1 MNVMRFT
8 VVDAQGV
15 VSFVAP
21 CHAMKMMVAA
31 CSRDPQDLSQLLAYL
46 EEYDTELVAYIQSGL
61 AVFDEHN
68 VDGNCQHIHRVL
80 ASSRPHETPVFR
92 VVDEVTRDH
101 SLNPVKA
108 GLVIFNLI
116 DRRIV
121 QVVNSY
127 AEIRRSGVG
136 RVRDRGIPTSR
147 RYRYRLP
154 PSWRIVP

>member
-8 VVDAQGV
+8 VVDAEGV

-31 CSRDPQDLSQLLAYL
+31 CSRDPQDLNQLLVYL
-46 EEYDTELVAYIQSGL
+46 EEYDPDLVAYIRSGL

-68 VDGNCQHIHRVL
+68 VDGNYQHIHRAL
-80 ASSRPHETPVFR
+80 AASRPHETPVFR

-127 AEIRRSGVG
+127 GEIRRSGVG
-136 RVRDRGIPTSR
+136 RVRDRGLPTSR

>member
-1 MNVMRFT
+1 
-8 VVDAQGV
+8 
-15 VSFVAP
+15 
-21 CHAMKMMVAA
+21 MKMMVAA
-31 CSRDPQDLSQLLAYL
+31 CSRDPKDLGQLLAYL
-46 EEYDTELVAYIQSGL
+46 EDYDAELVNYIQSGL

-68 VDGNCQHIHRVL
+68 VDGNYLHIHTAL
-80 ASSRPHETPVFR
+80 AMSKPHETPVFR
-92 VVDEVTRDH
+92 VVDEFTRDH

-108 GLVIFNLI
+108 GLVIFNLL

-127 AEIRRSGVG
+127 AEIRRMGVG